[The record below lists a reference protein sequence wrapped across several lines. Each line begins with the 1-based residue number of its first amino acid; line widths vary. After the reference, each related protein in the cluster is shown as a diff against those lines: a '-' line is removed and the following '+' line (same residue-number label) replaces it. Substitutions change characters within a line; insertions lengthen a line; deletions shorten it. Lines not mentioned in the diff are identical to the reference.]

1 MAAAVLH
8 SASAI
13 SSSRLSSPHRHR
25 AAPAAGRLRGLFR
38 RRCLAGKAFDVDF
51 RRLPLPM
58 PDALVRSSNIP
69 IEEFGVCGDMIELGG
84 SNELAGILKKTNCS
98 DSSP

>member
-1 MAAAVLH
+1 
-8 SASAI
+8 
-13 SSSRLSSPHRHR
+13 
-25 AAPAAGRLRGLFR
+25 
-38 RRCLAGKAFDVDF
+38 
-51 RRLPLPM
+51 M